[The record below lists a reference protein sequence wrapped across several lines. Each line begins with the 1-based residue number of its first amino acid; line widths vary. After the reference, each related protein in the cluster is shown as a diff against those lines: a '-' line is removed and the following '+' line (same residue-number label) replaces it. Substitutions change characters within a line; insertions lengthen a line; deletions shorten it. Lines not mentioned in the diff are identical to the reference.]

1 MIRRPPR
8 STLFPYTT
16 LFRSAREHRADR
28 DAVGEGLREG
38 HDVGLDP
45 RVLVRPEP
53 ARPGDPGLDLVE
65 DQERPRLVAELAEPG
80 QVVVVGNVDASLP
93 LDRLDDD
100 RRRTVVE
107 RALHGAEV
115 VVRHVLEAGDE
126 RLEALAVLLL
136 AGGRHGG
143 EGPAVEGVV

>member
-16 LFRSAREHRADR
+16 LFRSAK
-28 DAVGEGLREG
+28 
-38 HDVGLDP
+38 P
-45 RVLVRPEP
+45 R
-53 ARPGDPGLDLVE
+53 
-65 DQERPRLVAELAEPG
+65 

-143 EGPAVEGVV
+143 EGPAVEGVLRGDDLIAGRGVALLCVLAPQRER

>member
-16 LFRSAREHRADR
+16 LFRSGREGHGGDERRPPERRAVRAGTQRTRDLVAREHRADR

-80 QVVVVGNVDASLP
+80 
-93 LDRLDDD
+93 
-100 RRRTVVE
+100 
-107 RALHGAEV
+107 
-115 VVRHVLEAGDE
+115 
-126 RLEALAVLLL
+126 
-136 AGGRHGG
+136 
-143 EGPAVEGVV
+143 